1 MKKIVNLSLIT
12 IIILVVIITTLL
24 VVLERKTEGV
34 EAYKDNFLTNK
45 DVKAYYTISND
56 GKKRGNKYLYTFN
69 GYDKKGDK
77 QVVRKLIDKKLKKP
91 AYLKIYAKGSQGKGW
106 MQVKEE
112 EVPKV
117 PLNKIK
123 E

>member
-1 MKKIVNLSLIT
+1 MKKIFNLSLIS
-12 IIILVVIITTLL
+12 IIILVIIFSILF
-24 VVLERKTEGV
+24 VFLERKTEGI
-34 EAYKDNFLTNK
+34 EAFKDNFLTNK

-56 GKKRGNKYLYTFN
+56 GEKKGDKYLYTFD

-77 QVVRKLIDKKLKKP
+77 QIIRKLIDKKLKKQ
-91 AYLKIYAKGSQGKGW
+91 AYIKIYAKGSQGKGW
-106 MQVKEE
+106 MEIKEK

-117 PLNKIK
+117 SLKKIK